1 MVRNARKC
9 LHQVLRRGIL
19 AQMMVISVLAIDF
32 NIHILD
38 ALLLLLTFI
47 NLSNSYNAAQVRV

>member
-1 MVRNARKC
+1 MVGNARKR

-19 AQMMVISVLAIDF
+19 AQMMIVSVLAIDF

>member
-1 MVRNARKC
+1 
-9 LHQVLRRGIL
+9 
-19 AQMMVISVLAIDF
+19 MMVVSVLAINL